1 MTNIRAFIAVE
12 LPGGLKL
19 ETDKLLASLKPIG
32 AGVRW
37 AKPINLHLTLR
48 FLGNIEQDKIPLLEN
63 KLKDN
68 LAGFKPFAI
77 QFSGLGCFP
86 NLQRPRI
93 VWSGVGGNLER
104 LKELASAVEAAC
116 RQSGFGKRDKHFSAH
131 LTIGRIKHQKKIKP
145 LVEYLKKAEFKT
157 DKFQVNEI
165 VIFRSDLSPN
175 GPNHT
180 PLVKIKLSRKYSVGV
195 GNC

>member
-37 AKPINLHLTLR
+37 VKAINLHLTLR

-68 LAGFKPFAI
+68 LAGFKPFTI

-93 VWSGVGGNLER
+93 VWSGVGGDLER
-104 LKELASAVEAAC
+104 LKGLASAVEAAC
-116 RQSGFGKRDKHFSAH
+116 RQSGFGKKDKRFSAH
-131 LTIGRIKHQKKIKP
+131 LTIGRIKYQKKIKP
-145 LVEYLKKAEFKT
+145 LIEYLKKAEFKT
-157 DKFQVNEI
+157 DKFQVHEI

-175 GPNHT
+175 GPNYT
-180 PLVKIKLSRKYSVGV
+180 PLVKTKLNREY
-195 GNC
+195 